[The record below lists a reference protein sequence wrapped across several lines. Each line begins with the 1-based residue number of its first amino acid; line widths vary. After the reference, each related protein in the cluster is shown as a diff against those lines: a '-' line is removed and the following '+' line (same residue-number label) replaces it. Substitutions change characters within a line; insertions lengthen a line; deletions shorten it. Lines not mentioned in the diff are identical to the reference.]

1 MKLTRYQKTV
11 MLILALTQFTV
22 VLDFMIMA
30 PLGEQLIK
38 DLHLTTT
45 QFGTVVSV
53 YAISAAISSFLS
65 AAFADRFDRKR
76 LLLFFYTGF
85 ILGTLFCGLAAAY
98 ETMLAARIFTGI
110 FGGVL
115 SSVALAIV
123 ADCFEPHLRGRV
135 MGTIQMGFSVSQVIG
150 IPAGLWIAHQW
161 NWHVTFYGVA
171 CLTVFVWMGILFFLK
186 PINQHVQASVSQN
199 PLRHLVL
206 TLTNRDHQKGF
217 LAVSVL
223 SLGGFLIMPFTTT
236 FLVNNVHI
244 TQAQL
249 PLIFMITGLS
259 SMVVLPLI
267 GRLSDRFNRM
277 RIFIVGS
284 IIAMLMVSLYTRMQP
299 LPYQWVML
307 INVILFAGIMSRMV
321 PAMAL
326 NAQLPQAQYRGAF
339 MSINS
344 SIQQLSGGIASFL
357 AGHIVVQKT
366 PTAPL
371 LHFERLGYIM
381 VILMLICLVLVYRV
395 YTCVNKLNLK

>member
-1 MKLTRYQKTV
+1 

-38 DLHLTTT
+38 DLHLSTT

-53 YAISAAISSFLS
+53 YAISAALSSFLA

-85 ILGTLFCGLAAAY
+85 ILGTLFCGLATAY

-123 ADCFEPHLRGRV
+123 ADCFEPQMRGRV
-135 MGTIQMGFSVSQVIG
+135 MGTIQMGFSVSQVLG

-161 NWHVTFYGVA
+161 NWHYTFYSVGY
-171 CLTVFVWMGILFFLK
+171 LTVFIWMAIFVFLK
-186 PINQHVQASVSQN
+186 PINQHLQSAAVQN
-199 PLRHLVL
+199 PFRHLAS
-206 TLTNRDHQKGF
+206 TLKNPNHQKGF

-236 FLVNNVHI
+236 FLVNNVNI

-259 SMVVLPLI
+259 TMVILPLI
-267 GRLSDRFNRM
+267 GKLSDRFNRM
-277 RIFIVGS
+277 QIFIAGS
-284 IIAMLMVSLYTRMQP
+284 ILAMIMVSVYTRLQP
-299 LPYQWVML
+299 LPYQWVMV
-307 INVILFAGIMSRMV
+307 INVVLFAGIMSRMV

-326 NAQLPQAQYRGAF
+326 NAQIPQPQYRGAF

-344 SIQQLSGGIASFL
+344 SIQQLSGGMASYV

-371 LHFERLGYIM
+371 LHFEWLGNIM
-381 VILMLICLVLVYRV
+381 VLLMLICIVLVYRV
-395 YTCVNKLNLK
+395 YKMINIPKTN

>member
-1 MKLTRYQKTV
+1 

-38 DLHLTTT
+38 DLHLSTT

-53 YAISAAISSFLS
+53 YAISAALSSFLA

-85 ILGTLFCGLAAAY
+85 ILGTLFCGLATAY

-123 ADCFEPHLRGRV
+123 ADCFEPQMRGRV
-135 MGTIQMGFSVSQVIG
+135 MGTIQMGFSVSQVLG

-161 NWHVTFYGVA
+161 NWHYTFYSVGY
-171 CLTVFVWMGILFFLK
+171 LTIFIWMAIFVFLK
-186 PINQHVQASVSQN
+186 PINQHLQSAAVQN
-199 PLRHLVL
+199 PFRHLAS
-206 TLTNRDHQKGF
+206 TLKNPNHQKGF

-236 FLVNNVHI
+236 FLVNNVNI

-259 SMVVLPLI
+259 TMVILPLI
-267 GRLSDRFNRM
+267 GKLSDRFNRM
-277 RIFIVGS
+277 QIFIAGS
-284 IIAMLMVSLYTRMQP
+284 ILAMIMVSVYTRLQP
-299 LPYQWVML
+299 LPYQWVMV
-307 INVILFAGIMSRMV
+307 INVVLFAGIMSRMV

-326 NAQLPQAQYRGAF
+326 NAQIPQPQYRGAF

-344 SIQQLSGGIASFL
+344 SIQQLSGGMASYV

-371 LHFERLGYIM
+371 LHFEWLGNIM
-381 VILMLICLVLVYRV
+381 VLLMLICIVLVYRV
-395 YTCVNKLNLK
+395 YKMINIPKTN

>member
-1 MKLTRYQKTV
+1 

-38 DLHLTTT
+38 DLHLSTT

-53 YAISAAISSFLS
+53 YAISAALSSFLA

-85 ILGTLFCGLAAAY
+85 ILGTLFCGLATAY

-123 ADCFEPHLRGRV
+123 ADCFEPQMRGRV
-135 MGTIQMGFSVSQVIG
+135 MGTIQMGFSVSQVLG

-161 NWHVTFYGVA
+161 NWHYTFYSVGY
-171 CLTVFVWMGILFFLK
+171 LTIFIWMSIFVFLK
-186 PINQHVQASVSQN
+186 PINQHLQSAAVQN
-199 PLRHLVL
+199 PFRHLAS
-206 TLTNRDHQKGF
+206 TLKNPNHQKGF

-236 FLVNNVHI
+236 FLVNNVNI

-259 SMVVLPLI
+259 TMVILPLI
-267 GRLSDRFNRM
+267 GKLSDRFNRM
-277 RIFIVGS
+277 QIFIAGS
-284 IIAMLMVSLYTRMQP
+284 ILAMIMVSVYTRLQP
-299 LPYQWVML
+299 LPYQWVMV
-307 INVILFAGIMSRMV
+307 INVVLFAGIMSRMV

-326 NAQLPQAQYRGAF
+326 NAQIPQPQYRGAF

-344 SIQQLSGGIASFL
+344 SIQQLSGGMASYV

-371 LHFERLGYIM
+371 LHFEWLGNIM
-381 VILMLICLVLVYRV
+381 VILMLICIVLVYRV
-395 YTCVNKLNLK
+395 YKMINIPKTN

>member
-1 MKLTRYQKTV
+1 

-38 DLHLTTT
+38 DLHLSTT

-53 YAISAAISSFLS
+53 YAISAALSSFLA

-85 ILGTLFCGLAAAY
+85 ILGTLFCGLATAY

-123 ADCFEPHLRGRV
+123 ADCFEPQMRGRV
-135 MGTIQMGFSVSQVIG
+135 MGTIQMGFSVSQVLG

-161 NWHVTFYGVA
+161 NWHYTFYSVGY
-171 CLTVFVWMGILFFLK
+171 LTIFIWMAIFVFLK
-186 PINQHVQASVSQN
+186 PINQHLQSAAVQN
-199 PLRHLVL
+199 PFRHLAS
-206 TLTNRDHQKGF
+206 TLKNPNHQKGF

-236 FLVNNVHI
+236 FLVNNVNI

-259 SMVVLPLI
+259 TMVILPLI
-267 GRLSDRFNRM
+267 GKLSDRFNRM
-277 RIFIVGS
+277 QIFIAGS
-284 IIAMLMVSLYTRMQP
+284 ILAMIMVSVYTRLQP
-299 LPYQWVML
+299 LPYQWVMV
-307 INVILFAGIMSRMV
+307 INVVLFAGIMSRMV

-326 NAQLPQAQYRGAF
+326 NAQIPQPQYRGAF

-344 SIQQLSGGIASFL
+344 SIQQLSGGMASYV

-371 LHFERLGYIM
+371 LHFEWLGNIM
-381 VILMLICLVLVYRV
+381 VILMLICIVLVYRV
-395 YTCVNKLNLK
+395 YKMINIPKTN